1 MQQIPQ
7 STVDDARN
15 MLLNMVPMMQNLN
28 RNATLTELASQS
40 TRDWSLVLL
49 NLKTVLDFFF
59 RKPWVHVTQQIQE
72 ASWNIHSWSLMLHE
86 DTLTPEAILEKA
98 TQATTL
104 LSALSELVP
113 TLKVA
118 IFSSQEI
125 SKFCFRSQFLE
136 SWH

>member
-59 RKPWVHVTQQIQE
+59 VNHV
-72 ASWNIHSWSLMLHE
+72 LVGF
-86 DTLTPEAILEKA
+86 
-98 TQATTL
+98 TL
-104 LSALSELVP
+104 LNRYKKQAG
-113 TLKVA
+113 
-118 IFSSQEI
+118 IFI
-125 SKFCFRSQFLE
+125 VGL
-136 SWH
+136 